1 MNTEILKLEPPYEYI
16 YCNGSIGLHIATMI
30 VYEAQTDED
39 GKYQLVTHS
48 HPIVKY
54 RKCPGGTV
62 WNRAELTDCKV
73 LCREDDKRITMDD
86 FYNFVSGVGRMNLFE
101 NDDEGE
107 DVGIMM
113 DYLSASMW
121 KGILNENGIEI
132 EWPMIEEDG
141 EQKPQDTFYIMLVFE
156 EFTMGSKYKYLCHD
170 YGASDIMFNGGSEL
184 FFSSQ
189 FNTKEDLEMQL
200 MNGMMSYY
208 AAFKDH
214 QFKIV
219 FDSHGSEFDDV
230 IARVNSKEEE
240 YRKECNEIDV

>member
-30 VYEAQTDED
+30 VYEAKTDED

-54 RKCPGGTV
+54 HKCPGGTV

-73 LCREDDKRITMDD
+73 LCREDDKRITMNQ
-86 FYNFVSGVGRMNLFE
+86 FYDFVSGVGRMRLS
-101 NDDEGE
+101 DDYV
-107 DVGIMM
+107 DVLM
-113 DYLSASMW
+113 DFLSAAAW
-121 KGILNENGIEI
+121 KNVLDDNGIKI
-132 EWPMIEEDG
+132 EWPMLDVNG
-141 EQKPQDTFYIMLVFE
+141 EQKPQD
-156 EFTMGSKYKYLCHD
+156 EFNVTLMFQENPEGSRFKYMCRD
-170 YGASDIMFNGGSEL
+170 YGASDIELIGGALLS
-184 FFSSQ
+184 FSSQ

-208 AAFKDH
+208 TAFKGH

-219 FDSHGSEFDDV
+219 FGSLGSEFDDV
-230 IARVNSKEEE
+230 IAKVNSKEEE
-240 YRKECNEIDV
+240 YRKSCNEIDV

>member
-30 VYEAQTDED
+30 VYEAKMDED

-54 RKCPGGTV
+54 HKCPGGTV

-73 LCREDDKRITMDD
+73 LCREDDKRITMNQFYD
-86 FYNFVSGVGRMNLFE
+86 FVTGVGRMRLS
-101 NDDEGE
+101 DDYV
-107 DVGIMM
+107 DTLM
-113 DYLSASMW
+113 DFLSAPVW
-121 KGILNENGIEI
+121 KNVLDDNGIEI
-132 EWPMIEEDG
+132 EWPMLDENG
-141 EQKPQDTFYIMLVFE
+141 EQKPQDIFYITLMFQE
-156 EFTMGSKYKYLCHD
+156 NPEGSRFKYTCRD
-170 YGASDIMFNGGSEL
+170 YGASDIVFVGGAEL

-200 MNGMMSYY
+200 MNGMTSYY
-208 AAFKDH
+208 TAFRDH

-219 FDSHGSEFDDV
+219 FDSMGCDDFDDV
-230 IARVNSKEEE
+230 IEKVNSKEEE
-240 YRKECNEIDV
+240 YRKESNEIDV